1 MKVAFI
7 GLGNMGSGMAACIL
21 KTGTELA
28 VYNRSR
34 EKMAPLVAAGG
45 RAATDPA
52 DAVQDADVVVTC
64 LMDDASVLGIVQS
77 NLLKAMKPGAVH
89 LGVTTVSPGCADELA
104 RLHAASGSI
113 YVAGPVVGR
122 PDAAAAGELV
132 SFLSG
137 DKAAVEFVMPVCRS
151 YSRVALY
158 IAERHGTANALKL
171 AVNYMVVSI
180 IEAMGEVYAFADKAG
195 VPLDPLRELLVNA
208 MNYPALKMYAAKIG
222 ERDFAGR
229 GGFAMAAGLKDVKLM
244 QAAAGEMGVG
254 LEIGDIAR
262 RKMEAAVAA
271 GMVDTD
277 WSATY
282 EITRR
287 DFGLH

>member
-7 GLGNMGSGMAACIL
+7 GLGNMGSGMAARVL
-21 KTGTELA
+21 KNETELA
-28 VYNRSR
+28 VWNRSR
-34 EKMAPLVAAGG
+34 EKMGPLVAAGA

-52 DAVQDADVVVTC
+52 DAAQHADVVITC
-64 LMDDASVLGIVQS
+64 LLDDASVLGTAQS
-77 NLLKAMKPGAVH
+77 HLLDAMKPGAVH
-89 LGVTTVSPGCADELA
+89 LGVTTVSPRCSDELA
-104 RLHAASGSI
+104 RLHAANGTV

-122 PDAAAAGELV
+122 PDAAAAGELT
-132 SFLSG
+132 SLLG
-137 DKAAVEFVMPVCRS
+137 GEEAAVQFVMPVCRY

-158 IAERHGTANALKL
+158 VAKRHGTANALKL

-195 VPLDPLRELLVNA
+195 VPIEPLQEFLVNA
-208 MNYPALKMYAAKIG
+208 MNHPALKMYAAKIG
-222 ERDFAGR
+222 KRDFAGR

-244 QAAAGEMGVG
+244 QAAAGEMGVA
-254 LEIGDIAR
+254 LEIGEIAR
-262 RKMEAAVAA
+262 RKMEAALAA

-282 EITRR
+282 EMTRR
-287 DFGLH
+287 NFGLD

>member
-1 MKVAFI
+1 MKVGFI
-7 GLGNMGSGMAACIL
+7 GLGNMGAGMAACIL
-21 KTGTELA
+21 KNDMELT

-34 EKMAPLVAAGG
+34 EKMGPLAAAGA
-45 RAATDPA
+45 RAAADPA
-52 DAVQDADVVVTC
+52 DAARDADVVVTS

-77 NLLKAMKPGAVH
+77 GVLKAMKPGAVH
-89 LGVTTVSPGCADELA
+89 LGASTVSPACSDELA
-104 RLHAASGSI
+104 RLHAASGTV

-132 SFLSG
+132 SFLGG
-137 DKAAVEFVMPVCRS
+137 DEAAVAFVTPVCKC
-151 YSRVALY
+151 YSKLALNVG
-158 IAERHGTANALKL
+158 ARPGAANALKL
-171 AVNYMVVSI
+171 AVNYMVVAV

-195 VPLDPLRELLVNA
+195 VPLDPLQEFLVGA
-208 MNYPALKMYAAKIG
+208 MGHPALKMYAAKIG
-222 ERDFAGR
+222 RRDFAGR

-244 QAAAGEMGVG
+244 QAAAGEMGVA

-287 DFGLH
+287 NFGLN